1 MSATFKL
8 FITAPKGLEP
18 LLADELIE
26 LGLNEV
32 RPTRAGV
39 SCQGT
44 LAQAYRICL
53 WSRIANRVLLPLTS
67 FPAPTDRDLY
77 AGIAK
82 IEWEEHLSKQGC
94 FAVEFTSL
102 HSAMKHT
109 HYGALKVKDAIVDQ
123 FRERYQIRPDVVL
136 EQPDIR
142 INVHL
147 REDVASVSL
156 DLSGESLHKRG
167 YRTEG
172 VLAPLKE
179 NLAAAILRKAGWDK
193 IAAAGGSLLDPM
205 CGSGT
210 FLVEAALIAAD
221 IAPGLE
227 RDYFGFTHWKQHQP
241 EVWAEL
247 VKEARERR
255 AAGLAKLPLIQGYD
269 SDISAV
275 RVATG
280 NIQRA
285 GFANKI
291 HVEHRA
297 LAQFAPSPEHKTG
310 LVIVNP
316 PYGERLGVTEE
327 LRHLYGCLGDRL
339 KNHFADWEA
348 AVLVSHADLGKCIG
362 IRAHRMFSFY
372 NGALECKLLRFHL
385 QPEWFMHAYHAQ
397 SPKKQAEAAATLAK
411 MQVVEPQFSDN
422 GQMLANRLKKNV
434 KNLAQWVQREN
445 IHCYRLYDA
454 DLPEYA
460 LAVDVYEEWLHVQE
474 YAPPKTIDPDKAAQR
489 LAEALN
495 IISEVLDVP
504 SSRIYLKVRRPQKGT
519 AQYVKHN
526 QSGQF
531 FEVHEGDAVFLVN
544 LSDYLDTGLFLD
556 HRLTRQMLHDV
567 VEGKRFL
574 NLFAYTGTATVQAA
588 LGGASSTTSVDM
600 SKSYLAWARRNLA
613 RNGFSDQRHHF
624 IQEDCIAWLA
634 KETQHYEVIF
644 LDPPTFSNS
653 KRMEGVLDVQ
663 RDHVELI
670 RAAMRCLT
678 RRGVLI
684 FSNNYQRFKLDT
696 EALSD
701 LEIQDMSAATL
712 PKDFARNPK
721 IHQCW
726 KITNKI

>member
-247 VKEARERR
+247 IKEARERR

-275 RVATG
+275 RIATG

-297 LAQFAPSPEHKTG
+297 LAQFAPNPEHKTG

-411 MQVVEPQFSDN
+411 TQVAEPQFSDS
-422 GQMLANRLKKNV
+422 GQMFANRLKKNV

-726 KITNKI
+726 KIANKI